1 MQSPPFIARLL
12 VRYGQHEPAHASK
25 HRRKGTVGLRA
36 ITDNDRM
43 PEPDRL
49 RGLVDAGI
57 ALSSELS
64 LDDLLKKLAETAAG
78 LTGARYAALGV
89 IDESGTGLER
99 FVHTG
104 IDAETVDAIG
114 ELPRGHGILGA
125 LITDA
130 RSLRLTAIT
139 DDPRSVGFPPNHPP
153 MRGFLGVPIAL
164 RGRAY
169 GNLYLTEKAKGP
181 FTDED
186 QELVE
191 TLASQAA
198 VAIENARLYEDATNW
213 SAQLEALNEVGTA
226 LAGEIE
232 LPRLLKLISRR
243 LRGLISARVVT
254 IALPTSYG
262 TLRIEAADGAD
273 DEDILGLQLKR
284 AGSKSGVVLESRRAE
299 RVDSLAD
306 DPEVDPE
313 ATRVLGARTGLYVPL
328 VARGRS
334 IGVIGA
340 HDKEGEDPRFS
351 DDDLR
356 LAETFA
362 TRAAVA
368 VDLSARVAGDALRR
382 VVEAQ
387 ELERRRLARELHDQT
402 GQELTSVLLGLKAVE
417 EAKSGAERA
426 EALAAV
432 REQVVE
438 TLHDVR
444 RLAVE
449 LRPKALDDF
458 GLVPALERLRDTFA
472 EQTGMRVDLESRIRE
487 RLPTDVETALYR
499 IVQEALTNV
508 VKHARATA
516 VSIVLAPKDGAVTA
530 LIEDDGRGF
539 TPDGSGE
546 GLGLLGMGE
555 RLALFGGR
563 LKIESSHG
571 AGTTIVAEVPLS

>member
-1 MQSPPFIARLL
+1 MA
-12 VRYGQHEPAHASK
+12 
-25 HRRKGTVGLRA
+25 
-36 ITDNDRM
+36 
-43 PEPDRL
+43 EPDRL

-64 LDDLLKKLAETAAG
+64 LDDLLKKLAETAAS

-89 IDESGTGLER
+89 IDETGTGLER

-104 IDAETVDAIG
+104 IDSETVDRIG

-130 RSLRLTAIT
+130 RSLRLNAIT
-139 DDPRSVGFPPNHPP
+139 DDPRSVGFPANHPP
-153 MRGFLGVPIAL
+153 MHGFLGVPIAL

-181 FTDED
+181 FTDDD

-243 LRGLISARVVT
+243 LRGLIGARVVT
-254 IALPTSYG
+254 IALPTRYG
-262 TLRIEAADGAD
+262 TLRVEAADGDDAD
-273 DEDILGLQLKR
+273 DILGLQLKR
-284 AGSKSGVVLESRRAE
+284 EGSKSGVVLERRRAE

-306 DPEVDPE
+306 DPEVDQE
-313 ATRVLGARTGLYVPL
+313 ATRLLRASTGLYVPL
-328 VARGRS
+328 LARGRS
-334 IGVIGA
+334 IGVIGV
-340 HDKEGEDPRFS
+340 HDKEGDDPRFT

-402 GQELTSVLLGLKAVE
+402 GQELTSVLLGLRAVE
-417 EAKSGAERA
+417 EAKSDSERA

-472 EQTGMRVDLESRIRE
+472 EQTGMRVDLESQIRE
-487 RLPTDVETALYR
+487 RLPTEVETALYR

-508 VKHARATA
+508 VKHAQATA
-516 VSIVLAPKDGAVTA
+516 VSIVLAPKSGAVTA

-555 RLALFGGR
+555 RLALLGGR
-563 LKIESSHG
+563 LKIESTPG
-571 AGTTIVAEVPLS
+571 AGTTIAAEVPLA

>member
-1 MQSPPFIARLL
+1 
-12 VRYGQHEPAHASK
+12 
-25 HRRKGTVGLRA
+25 
-36 ITDNDRM
+36 M
-43 PEPDRL
+43 PETDRL

-57 ALSSELS
+57 AISSELS
-64 LDDLLKKLAETAAG
+64 LDDLLQKLVETSAA

-89 IDESGTGLER
+89 IDETGTELER
-99 FVHTG
+99 FLTAG
-104 IDAETVDAIG
+104 IDSETHAAIG
-114 ELPRGHGILGA
+114 ELPRGRGILGV
-125 LITDA
+125 LIRNA
-130 RSLRLTAIT
+130 EPLRLESIA

-153 MRGFLGVPIAL
+153 MRGFLGVPILL

-169 GNLYLTEKAKGP
+169 GNLYLTEKSDGQFSA
-181 FTDED
+181 ED

-232 LPRLLKLISRR
+232 LPRLLNLISRR
-243 LRGLISARVVT
+243 LRGLIGARVVT
-254 IALPTSYG
+254 IALPTRYG
-262 TLRIEAADGAD
+262 TLRVEAADGDDAD
-273 DEDILGLQLKR
+273 DILGLQLKR
-284 AGSKSGVVLESRRAE
+284 EGSKSGVVLERRRAE

-306 DPEVDPE
+306 DPEVDQE
-313 ATRVLGARTGLYVPL
+313 ATRLLRARTGLYVPL
-328 VARGRS
+328 LARGRS
-334 IGVIGA
+334 IGVIGV
-340 HDKEGEDPRFS
+340 HDKEGDDPRFS

-387 ELERRRLARELHDQT
+387 ELERRRLARELHDQA
-402 GQELTSVLLGLKAVE
+402 GQELTSVLLGLRAIE
-417 EAKSGAERA
+417 EAKSDAERA

-472 EQTGMRVDLESRIRE
+472 EQTGMRVELESQLRE
-487 RLPTDVETALYR
+487 RLPSDVETALYR
-499 IVQEALTNV
+499 IVQEALTNI
-508 VKHARATA
+508 VKHAQASV
-516 VSIVLAPKDGAVTA
+516 VSIVLARSGGAVTA
-530 LIEDDGRGF
+530 VVEDDGRGF
-539 TPDGSGE
+539 LPDEGGD
-546 GLGLLGMGE
+546 GLGLIGMGE
-555 RLALFGGR
+555 RLALLGGK
-563 LKIESSHG
+563 LKVESNPGS
-571 AGTTIVAEVPLS
+571 GTTIVAEVPLP